1 MFDPKKAGEA
11 ADEMIRGLKPSNRT
25 EIVIEDAEPLEQ
37 APAEEESPVV
47 EDGVEDQG
55 ATQLSADAGEDTQDG
70 DADSEEQSARFQAQ
84 LDELKQELQKADH
97 RYRSLQGVVDKKD
110 RELDGLRALI
120 AQLNEA
126 KPKEA
131 DEPAASSAATA
142 ADRDNFGDD
151 LIEFVQRMARGVA
164 AAEVTKLETRIAAL
178 EQELQGVE
186 QVAAKSNQQLFHEAL
201 TRAVPNW
208 QELNV
213 DPEFMSWAEA
223 VDPGTGQTRAALL
236 QAAYAAKSVDR
247 TAYFFNAFQ
256 AEKAPPAQEQP
267 PANPAA
273 KFAAPGKSKAS
284 TARADAGEKR
294 QWTRASIAKLYEDYR
309 TKQITPAEFDK
320 LERDLFKAQ
329 SEGRIAA

>member
-11 ADEMIRGLKPSNRT
+11 ADEMIRNLKTNNRT
-25 EIVIEDAEPLEQ
+25 EIVVEDAQPVELDSPDDQ
-37 APAEEESPVV
+37 AAQI

-55 ATQLSADAGEDTQDG
+55 ATQLSADAGEDTQG
-70 DADSEEQSARFQAQ
+70 SADDSGEQSESIQAQ
-84 LDELKQELQKADH
+84 IDELRKELQKADH

-151 LIEFVQRMARGVA
+151 LIEFVQRMARGMA
-164 AAEVTKLETRIAAL
+164 AAEVAKLETRIAAL

-213 DPEFMSWAEA
+213 DPEFMAWAEV

-247 TAYFFNAFQ
+247 TAYFFNAYQ

-267 PANPAA
+267 PVNPAA
-273 KFAAPGKSKAS
+273 KYAAPGKSKAS

-329 SEGRIAA
+329 SEGRIVA